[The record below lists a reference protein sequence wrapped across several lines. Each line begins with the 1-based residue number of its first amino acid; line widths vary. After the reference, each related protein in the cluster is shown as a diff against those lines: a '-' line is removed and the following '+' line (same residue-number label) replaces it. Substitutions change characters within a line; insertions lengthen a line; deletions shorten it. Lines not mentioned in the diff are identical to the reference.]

1 MAQFDLT
8 AEEAAV
14 LRQALESYLS
24 DLRMEIVDTEQMDYR
39 EELKRQEEILTRL
52 EERLSF
58 RRA

>member
-8 AEEAAV
+8 GEEAAV